1 MNPIKK
7 MYSKITKNFNKEPTQ
22 EELDVMLSELEEDL
36 EDGDLDEP
44 SDEDL
49 ELLFK
54 ED

>member
-7 MYSKITKNFNKEPTQ
+7 MFSKVTKSFNNEPTQ
-22 EELDVMLSELEEDL
+22 EELDAMLSELEKDL